1 MSILKHLNLHCIF
14 PALPEHATL
23 IRAECTFDRDSC
35 AWRNTTTGDF
45 EWRMAAVARRPAN
58 LPDKTYGAPV
68 GYAYF
73 DIFSHTG
80 GRSNKV
86 RMISPTVSKGIAD
99 HMCFS
104 FWFAAFGAGDT
115 TSLRIY
121 RQDVRGGED
130 NDDNDDDDN
139 SPTVFAL
146 KIIFF

>member
-1 MSILKHLNLHCIF
+1 MGIWGSVRVNGHIAIDDVTFFEGACTT
-14 PALPEHATL
+14 LPEHATL

-73 DIFSHTG
+73 DIFNTG
-80 GRSNKV
+80 ARSNKV
-86 RMISPTVSKGIAD
+86 RMLSPTIKKGFAD

-104 FWFAAFGAGDT
+104 FWFAAFWCRRYYKSQGI
-115 TSLRIY
+115 SSR
-121 RQDVRGGED
+121 
-130 NDDNDDDDN
+130 
-139 SPTVFAL
+139 
-146 KIIFF
+146 